1 MFQRINTCAV
11 DKKEAN
17 MVYEWRNTWQENYL
31 YEMQLDEEY
40 NLIQP
45 GNIMG
50 IPTTTNAFS
59 SYKSDGPM
67 DPR

>member
-1 MFQRINTCAV
+1 
-11 DKKEAN
+11 